1 MPQIDGGRCELAG
14 PRPSRARFF
23 LDGVTLFAA
32 LVATGSACDR
42 GDRDRVQAGH
52 VLRALEVVRAAPNE
66 NKRRPAD
73 ELATTP
79 CASPIVCGA
88 RDNCA
93 EAYQHLARGTDAALR
108 VKNELDRIEKVVDTD
123 AGVERMRELGVELDK
138 ADREIAGARDSLRR
152 CEEATSL
159 MRRTF
164 GI

>member
-1 MPQIDGGRCELAG
+1 LNSLILPAFLGGVVAMVAG
-14 PRPSRARFF
+14 C
-23 LDGVTLFAA
+23 GK
-32 LVATGSACDR
+32 
-42 GDRDRVQAGH
+42 GDRDRVEAGH

-79 CASPIVCGA
+79 CSSPIVCGA
-88 RDNCA
+88 RDSCA

-108 VKNELDRIEKVVDTD
+108 VKNELDRIEKQPEGGADKMT
-123 AGVERMRELGVELDK
+123 ELASELDR
-138 ADREIAGARDSLRR
+138 ADREIGGARDSLRR
-152 CEEATSL
+152 CEEAASL

>member
-1 MPQIDGGRCELAG
+1 MPLIDGGSEGRVRRGAG
-14 PRPSRARFF
+14 PRRISLA
-23 LDGVTLFAA
+23 LALAVVAA
-32 LVATGSACDR
+32 SAGCDKS
-42 GDRDRVQAGH
+42 DRDRIQAGH

-79 CASPIVCGA
+79 CASPVVCGA
-88 RDNCA
+88 RDSCA

-123 AGVERMRELGVELDK
+123 AGAERMRELALELDK
-138 ADREIAGARDSLRR
+138 ADREIAGARDGLRR
-152 CEEATSL
+152 CEEAASL